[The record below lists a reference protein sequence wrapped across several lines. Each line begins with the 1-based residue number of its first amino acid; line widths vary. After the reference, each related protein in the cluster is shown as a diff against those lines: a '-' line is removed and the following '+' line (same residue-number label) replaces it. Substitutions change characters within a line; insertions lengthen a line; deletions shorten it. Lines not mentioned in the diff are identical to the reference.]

1 MAAFFSGR
9 ATRLDDK
16 KRQVYRSA
24 RLAQEEQDIKQ
35 FLVSP
40 GEHEISFECDQNT
53 HTKYGELSPQ
63 ASSFWMKRERKE
75 LLLVN
80 SLYPLPTRIINSNY
94 KL

>member
-1 MAAFFSGR
+1 MAALFSGR

-16 KRQVYRSA
+16 NRPVYRSA

-53 HTKYGELSPQ
+53 HTKYGKLSPQ
-63 ASSFWMKRERKE
+63 AFAFWSQCGRKE
-75 LLLVN
+75 LLLVIFP
-80 SLYPLPTRIINSNY
+80 YPYTCTHNQFKP
-94 KL
+94 